1 MHNIRG
7 VLLRQ
12 AIFWRQRSACVLQK
26 SRRLFSDLSS
36 DFIAAASFIIRRS
49 LVYLLHRSFWPVDMP
64 REVFFFCSLFL
75 VVVSSFARVA
85 NPFCINVFS
94 YILGGL
100 MSAVCCPVGSPL
112 KEPFGKG
119 KGWDIPDF
127 VVWVDRHYCYS
138 PLSLQHVLVTC
149 YLEFSLISYLV
160 FWIAYP
166 APAQKWKVN
175 NCNCKYSKL
184 VPALVVLQGRLK
196 TVNKLD

>member
-12 AIFWRQRSACVLQK
+12 AIFWRQSSACVLQK

-75 VVVSSFARVA
+75 VVVPSFARVA

-119 KGWDIPDF
+119 KGWDIPGF
-127 VVWVDRHYCYS
+127 VVKSTEITQDYS
-138 PLSLQHVLVTC
+138 RLFKGQVTEKTAVKLNNGMPFC
-149 YLEFSLISYLV
+149 FSY
-160 FWIAYP
+160 
-166 APAQKWKVN
+166 VN
-175 NCNCKYSKL
+175 NLKL
-184 VPALVVLQGRLK
+184 IACLFFF
-196 TVNKLD
+196 